1 MKSIIGKIFLVLA
14 LLAIPLAAACS
25 NDDTA
30 ATGDVVFAITD
41 AAANMGAVSK
51 VEVTIDQIRVRAEGG
66 AWTTVS
72 NETQTFDLLQLRATN
87 TVQLMTQVQLQERNY
102 DMVELNVSQ
111 VRITNGSGTH
121 TAMMINNRLQ
131 MECMLEVQTQTMA
144 TVNFDFIADESLH
157 ETTEGQYVFAPVVA
171 LQTRT
176 QAQVQFRNN
185 NEVDISGGTVRT
197 NAQIGMNISGQMG
210 EGLQIQTN
218 AQLQISAGKVVEA
231 GGQGNGQGNGQT
243 GGQATASGTITAVD
257 AIAGTITIE
266 ISQGHDLELSVT
278 AETEINIGSVVS
290 TLVALVA
297 EIGSEVEVTYSA
309 STDVASEITVQ

>member
-14 LLAIPLAAACS
+14 LLAVPLAAACG

-41 AAANMGAVSK
+41 AAANMG
-51 VEVTIDQIRVRAEGG
+51 EVTAMEMTVNQIRVRAEGG
-66 AWTTVS
+66 EWTTVS
-72 NETQTFDLLQLRATN
+72 SEEQTFDLLQLRATN

-102 DMVELNVSQ
+102 DMVEINVSQ
-111 VRITNGSGTH
+111 VRVTNGSGTH

-157 ETTEGQYVFAPVVA
+157 ETTEGQYVFAPVIA
-171 LQTRT
+171 LQTRM
-176 QAQVQFRNN
+176 QAQVQLKNN

-210 EGLQIQTN
+210 VGLKIQTGT
-218 AQLQISAGKVVEA
+218 QLQISAGKVIEA
-231 GGQGNGQGNGQT
+231 GGQGNGQGGNQS
-243 GGQATASGTITAVD
+243 GGQG
-257 AIAGTITIE
+257 G
-266 ISQGHDLELSVT
+266 Q
-278 AETEINIGSVVS
+278 
-290 TLVALVA
+290 
-297 EIGSEVEVTYSA
+297 
-309 STDVASEITVQ
+309 